1 MSLEVVPNTQ
11 TNSSKLNSELN
22 WPLSPM
28 ESILYS
34 AVSFYVTFTP
44 DLGVVTTSGVGSGRQ
59 AGRLWRE
66 ESRAVVELQQY
77 DENNH
82 HLGIRPPKSQ
92 SPQPPHDHWHVGLHD
107 PRSIRS
113 ATGDCEGEA
122 EAITRWAI
130 VLTSFGDA
138 HAL

>member
-59 AGRLWRE
+59 AGFGARR
-66 ESRAVVELQQY
+66 VELWWSYSNMMKIITTLAY
-77 DENNH
+77 DLPNLNLRNPRMTTGMWASMTPAQSDRRLAIARAKRRQL
-82 HLGIRPPKSQ
+82 LGGR
-92 SPQPPHDHWHVGLHD
+92 L
-107 PRSIRS
+107 
-113 ATGDCEGEA
+113 
-122 EAITRWAI
+122 
-130 VLTSFGDA
+130 F
-138 HAL
+138 